1 MYLHSTKETCNMR
14 ALALIFALSWAG
26 LSTAQ
31 SFNSIE
37 SVEYDPVNQQWL
49 VSNANSIVAQ
59 DFQGNLNFFFDAECD
74 YGMEVMGDTLY
85 AINTPFSGNEIRAYN
100 LNDGTLIATIDLPG
114 TQFPNGMASNG
125 TDRLWVTDF
134 QGGDILEI
142 DVTDA
147 TNASVSTVAS
157 FGVTPNGITYD
168 GDNNRLVYVTWWGS
182 AGIYTCDLADYSTSL
197 LTSTTLGNID
207 GIDHDGNGN
216 FYIASWNPAQ
226 IRKYNEDFS
235 DSEIISAPG
244 LSSPADICYAQ
255 EVDTLAVPNS
265 GNNTLTLIGFGTT
278 SVQENAVDRAPMS
291 VYPNPLQD
299 FSVLEFSL
307 STPAEVQVVVLDL
320 QGKQVWS
327 AALEQHPAG
336 THRMLFTGIELPQ
349 GLYTCRLTADAQLV
363 GAVPVVVK

>member
-1 MYLHSTKETCNMR
+1 MYLDPTKETCKMR

-26 LSTAQ
+26 FSTAQ

-59 DFQGNLNFFFDAECD
+59 DFQGGLNFFFDAESD

-85 AINTPFSGNEIRAYN
+85 AINSPFEGDEIRAYN
-100 LNDGTLIATIDLPG
+100 LNDGTLIATIALPG
-114 TQFPNGMASNG
+114 TQFANGMASNG

-134 QGGDILEI
+134 NGSAILEI

-157 FGVTPNGITYD
+157 VAQVPNGITYD
-168 GDNNRLVYVTWWGS
+168 GANNRLVYVTWGPM
-182 AGIYTCDLADYSTSL
+182 GIYACDLADYSTSL
-197 LTSTTLGNID
+197 LTSTTLANID
-207 GIDHDGNGN
+207 GVDHDGNGN
-216 FYIASWNPAQ
+216 FYIASWTPAQ
-226 IRKYNEDFS
+226 IRKYNNDFS
-235 DSEIISAPG
+235 DFEIISAPG
-244 LSSPADICYAQ
+244 LSGPADICYAQ

-278 SVQENAVDRAPMS
+278 SVQENVVDGAPMS

-299 FSVLEFSL
+299 SSVLEFSL

-320 QGKQVWS
+320 QGKHVWS

-349 GLYTCRLTADAQLV
+349 GLYTCRLNADAQLV
-363 GAVPVVVK
+363 GAVQVVVK